1 MRRVRIHIEHLS
13 GPEDGKIVGFS
24 KESII
29 IGRAENCDLVLAHD
43 GTVSRRHAKVLV
55 EGERLFI
62 EDLGSTHGT
71 FVDGQRISGRT
82 ELRPGAIIRIGNTY
96 LQVPTKRV

>member
-1 MRRVRIHIEHLS
+1 MRRVQIRLEHLS

-24 KESII
+24 KERVR
-29 IGRAENCDLVLAHD
+29 IGRSEDCDLVLAHD
-43 GTVSRRHAKVLV
+43 GTVSRRHAELV
-55 EGERLFI
+55 REGERLFI

-82 ELRPGAIIRIGNTY
+82 EVRSGAIIRVGRSF
-96 LQVPTKRV
+96 LQVAS